1 MEDIG
6 SLIFYVLLGI
16 VALIGSV
23 QGKNK
28 KKGTLPRNM
37 PQRKP
42 AATETRTSARPS
54 PAAPAETRTS
64 ARPSPAAPTVTMPVQ
79 QRPQYMAVE
88 PSMEG
93 RYENPL
99 AGAFSDEGSMRN
111 PLADAFSDEGSI
123 VNSMATAFSG
133 EGSVAGS
140 MAEAFATE
148 GSSSLFD
155 SGMKEFVHN
164 EISNSEIGDA
174 PAFDYDA
181 SPGSE
186 ILSHGFDLKKAVIY
200 SAFLN
205 RKEYS
210 Y

>member
-6 SLIFYVLLGI
+6 SLIFYVLLGV

-28 KKGTLPRNM
+28 KKGTLPKNI

-54 PAAPAETRTS
+54 PAAPTV
-64 ARPSPAAPTVTMPVQ
+64 ARPVQ
-79 QRPQYMAVE
+79 QRPQYKTVD

-93 RYENPL
+93 RYEDPL
-99 AGAFSDEGSMRN
+99 AGAFSDEGSRRN
-111 PLADAFSDEGSI
+111 PLADSFSDEGSI
-123 VNSMATAFSG
+123 IDSMAAAFSG
-133 EGSVAGS
+133 EGSVSGS
-140 MAEAFATE
+140 MAEAFAAE
-148 GSSSLFD
+148 GSSAFFD
-155 SGMKEFVHN
+155 SSIKEFVHN

-174 PAFDYDA
+174 PAFDYNA

-186 ILSHGFDLKKAVIY
+186 ILSEGFDLKKAVIY
-200 SAFLN
+200 SALLN

>member
-28 KKGTLPRNM
+28 KKVTLPRNV

-42 AATETRTSARPS
+42 AATETRTTAQPS
-54 PAAPAETRTS
+54 PPPPAVTR
-64 ARPSPAAPTVTMPVQ
+64 PVQ
-79 QRPQYMAVE
+79 QRPQYMSVE

-148 GSSSLFD
+148 GSSALFD
-155 SGMKEFVHN
+155 SGVKDFVHN

-174 PAFDYDA
+174 PAFDYNA

-186 ILSHGFDLKKAVIY
+186 ILSDGFDLKKAVIY